1 MPSTT
6 DESKQFLSHAE
17 IKIDGQAIPELMDK
31 MRDITV
37 EMTLNMP
44 SMAIV
49 RIHDEQLQWVDDNR
63 LAAGK
68 AIEISFGKQGET
80 TPKKLFKGEIVSLEP
95 RFTDMGAIMVIRAY
109 DKLHRLGRGTYSK
122 AFLNVTVTDV
132 VKSIVRE
139 FGMSPYAES
148 TSVVY
153 DSLIVDNETP
163 LAYLRRW
170 ADHLGWIMWVGND
183 EKFYFKKVASLGT
196 VEAEWGT
203 DMTTF
208 RPRLS
213 AAAQAT
219 KIKVSGW
226 DVRAKKEYTEIISSS
241 RFENK
246 IGEAKAPNTLAQSAF
261 GSEKQA
267 LVLNQYTTSR
277 SEAGSAAQAELDDQ
291 AYAGLEAEGTVFGN
305 PDLLPGKLVNVTK
318 VGTRFSGKYLVTS
331 ATHIYSGES
340 GYMTEWRSEGRTPRT
355 ISDLVTSNG
364 AAGGGSGR
372 TGRWYGLYPA
382 IVTDNNDPENLFR
395 VKVKFPWWD
404 DTLNSY
410 WIRVVNSGGGA
421 DRGFVNLPEVNDE
434 VLVGFEDGHMD
445 RGYVL
450 GGLYNGKDKPKN
462 PSSALVN
469 GGKVVLREWRSRAG
483 HRITI
488 SDKSGE
494 EFIEITDA
502 SGKFQMKLDITSKK
516 TTIVNEQKKVE
527 MESGK
532 ILVESDS
539 NVEVKAQ
546 GNIKITGAGNVDVEA
561 TGNLGLKANGQV
573 TIKGA
578 VVNIN

>member
-6 DESKQFLSHAE
+6 DESKLFLSHAE
-17 IKIDGQAIPELMDK
+17 IKIDGQSIPELMDK

-44 SMAIV
+44 SMAV
-49 RIHDEQLQWVDDNR
+49 LRVHDEQLEWVDDSR

-80 TPKKLFKGEIVSLEP
+80 SPKKLFKGEIVSLEP

-122 AFLNVTVTDV
+122 AFLNMKASDV
-132 VKSIVRE
+132 VKSVASE
-139 FGMSPYAES
+139 HGLSANVDA
-148 TSVVY
+148 TTVVY
-153 DSLIVDNETP
+153 ESLIVDNETP

-170 ADHLGWIMWVGND
+170 ADHLGWIMWVDSD
-183 EKFYFKKVASLGT
+183 EKFNFKKTKNLGS
-196 VEAEWGT
+196 VEAEWGA

-226 DVRAKKEYTEIISSS
+226 DVKTKREYVTTVGSS

-246 IGEAKAPNTLAQSAF
+246 IGESKAPNTLAQTAF

-267 LVLNQYTTSR
+267 LVLNQYTTSQ
-277 SEAGSAAQAELDDQ
+277 SEADSAAQAELDDQ
-291 AYAGLEAEGTVFGN
+291 VYAGLEAEGTLFGN

-355 ISDLVTSNG
+355 IADLVTSDG
-364 AAGGGSGR
+364 LASGGSGR

-404 DTLNSY
+404 DTLNTF

-421 DRGFVNLPEVNDE
+421 NRGLVNLPEVNDE

-462 PSSALVN
+462 QSSALVN
-469 GGKVVLREWRSRAG
+469 GGKVVLREWCSRAG

-494 EFIEITDA
+494 EYIEITDT
-502 SGKFQMKLDITSKK
+502 SGKFQMKLDITAKK

-546 GNIKITGAGNVDVEA
+546 GNIKISGMGNVDVEA
-561 TGNLGLKANGQV
+561 TGNLSLKANGQV
-573 TIKGA
+573 TVKGA